1 MLLSG
6 GPGVPSARL
15 GVPAEPTRWALC
27 KGTQQSTPPSTQDSR
42 ARLTPG
48 RHRLPNEAVTIQPAS
63 SVTHAPLWLQ
73 ATRESSQFRCR
84 ADAGQPGSQEPV
96 GHAASQAPSPCSLRH
111 HGDVFRGNVYSCPF
125 RQWRGKATCYLLYSN
140 TQGSPG
146 RWKKPG
152 QGTGEMGHCPPPR
165 TSRPGHPCL
174 CSGQS

>member
-1 MLLSG
+1 MPASGSLLSLALAHSPPG
-6 GPGVPSARL
+6 GLCAR
-15 GVPAEPTRWALC
+15 GRSS
-27 KGTQQSTPPSTQDSR
+27 QHRHPPR
-42 ARLTPG
+42 TPG
-48 RHRLPNEAVTIQPAS
+48 QGSLQAAKDFQTRQLPSNLLCVTQ
-63 SVTHAPLWLQ
+63 APLWLQ

-111 HGDVFRGNVYSCPF
+111 HGDVFRGNVYSCSF

-152 QGTGEMGHCPPPR
+152 QGTGEMGHCPPPH